1 MNKQSN
7 VFDPIAN
14 TLDKDLFDGINPR
27 PKVVSFIEKTI
38 FDKINKHY
46 KFDVSKYIDLYWT
59 GSTTTYQYSKT
70 ADIDIHIFVNY
81 IKWPVKVSNSVI
93 RKKLVQICIE
103 EINDIKIPDTQ
114 HPLQAF
120 IIKDG
125 IEPLDNFDVGLRSA
139 WDFSKKKWLVKPE
152 KDRTINVLNDT
163 TEIYAK
169 AMRISEQMD
178 LLLEENPSEA
188 YKLYKKIWRK
198 RQKGQKI
205 YGDFSEENIIY
216 KFLEHSGQLDKV
228 KKLHNKIS
236 SILKDASL
244 DEVLEKAE
252 GYLEEELANP
262 GSRFY
267 DPYNLSGRGLSISI
281 KGNDVIAMSVGVEDL
296 SKRRIPQ
303 VGLYLT
309 HIKMD
314 PDSRQLYDPETK
326 SGYKAW
332 ECTCPWGQVSWDR
345 KKMPQ
350 YEGRPCS
357 HVYALYWY
365 ASKPTDE
372 AIKDVEVLLGTN
384 PPEDVEKIL
393 QREQQT
399 NESFNEGDIVEVKW
413 NTQVPVKSKNTEEI
427 LGQTY
432 QLGQGY
438 AGRVI
443 NYNPATNMVV
453 IRWQDPDQAN
463 TYINNVEFEDQ
474 LYPGWLFKRTERQ
487 NLPQDRSKNKPV
499 KDYNPPQIQEA
510 QEPPVINEIP

>member
-7 VFDPIAN
+7 IFDPVEDK
-14 TLDKDLFDGINPR
+14 LDSKIFRGTTPR
-27 PKVVSFIEKTI
+27 SNVTKFIEKTI
-38 FDKINKHY
+38 IEKFNKAFD
-46 KFDVSKYIDLYWT
+46 FDVSKYITLYLT
-59 GSTTTYQYSKT
+59 GSLTTYQYHDTSDV
-70 ADIDIHIFVNY
+70 DISIFVDYN
-81 IKWPVKVSNSVI
+81 KWPKNIGAEKI
-93 RKKLVQICIE
+93 RKQLIQVVLE
-103 EINDIKIPDTQ
+103 DINGINVPDTQ
-114 HPLQAF
+114 HPLQLF
-120 IIKDG
+120 VMQED
-125 IEPLDNFDVGLRSA
+125 IEPRELFDVGVRSA
-139 WDFSKKKWLVKPE
+139 WNFKKKEWIVKPD
-152 KDRTINVLNDT
+152 KDRVINVVNDT
-163 TEIYAK
+163 TDVYTK
-169 AMRISEQMD
+169 AMRISEQMQM
-178 LLLEENPSEA
+178 LLEENPSEA
-188 YKLYKKIWRK
+188 KKLYKRLHKK
-198 RQKGQKI
+198 RQKDTKMF
-205 YGDFSEENIIY
+205 GDFSEGNIIY
-216 KFLEHSGQLDKV
+216 KFLDYSGQLDQLRRLDV
-228 KKLHNKIS
+228 KIA

-281 KGNDVIAMSVGVEDL
+281 KGNDVIAMSVGVENL

-303 VGLYLT
+303 IGLYLT

-314 PDSRQLYDPETK
+314 PNSRQLYDPETK

-345 KKMPQ
+345 EKMPQ

-427 LGQTY
+427 IGQTY

-443 NYNPATNMVV
+443 NYNPTTNMVV

-463 TYINNVEFEDQ
+463 TYIHNVEFEDQ
-474 LYPGWLFKRTERQ
+474 LYPGWLFKRTERK